1 MSTWDPFEPV
11 PEVVG
16 DRYRLGAVLGE
27 GGAAVVY
34 EATDE
39 QTGTAIALKLVRA
52 PALSKPL
59 RFMAEMRDMARIDHP
74 RVVRV
79 LDAGRTGG
87 HYWLAMER
95 MSNGSLQNVV
105 QRDGP
110 LPPFRALE
118 LCYQVLQGLHAVHAA
133 QLVHRDVKPHNVLL
147 DDTRSA
153 RLTDFGLARHID
165 GDVPWKTRTGESLG
179 TPTYR
184 APEQARSPAA
194 AGREADIYGTGALL
208 YFLVTGRKP
217 GFFYL
222 MDPTEFAQATAGLP
236 EPIVRILRKATA
248 HLPEER
254 YRTAL
259 EMASACASAAD
270 ALPDRGS
277 REPVASEWIRWFD
290 QPRAPVRR
298 SLWDRFSTWARSLF

>member
-16 DRYRLGAVLGE
+16 DRYRLGTPLGE
-27 GGAAVVY
+27 GGAAVVF

-39 QTGTAIALKLVRA
+39 RTGAVVALKLVRA
-52 PALSKPL
+52 PALTKPL
-59 RFMAEMRDMARIDHP
+59 RFLAEMRDMARIDHP

-79 LDAGRTGG
+79 LDAGKTGG

-95 MSNGSLQNVV
+95 MRNGSLQQIVA
-105 QRDGP
+105 RDGP
-110 LPPFRALE
+110 LAPFRALE
-118 LCYQVLQGLHAVHAA
+118 LCYQVLQGLHAVHGA

-147 DDTRSA
+147 DDAGSA

-208 YFLVTGRKP
+208 YFLVTGKKP

-222 MDPTEFAQATAGLP
+222 MDPAEFARETTGVP
-236 EPIVRILRKATA
+236 EPVARIVRRATA

-259 EMASACASAAD
+259 EMASACATAAD
-270 ALPDRGS
+270 ALPDRGA
-277 REPVASEWIRWFD
+277 RLPVASEWIRWFD
-290 QPRAPVRR
+290 RPRDPPRR
-298 SLWDRFSTWARSLF
+298 SLWGRLTDWARTWI